1 MKKKRKKPYPP
12 APTRADIRLP
22 GAKAAV
28 DAWLNVEGQAGTI
41 GSDADPIGPDAD
53 PIGSATDVLGMY
65 TGIPYTEPGH
75 KMSRPVQ
82 DADDL

>member
-1 MKKKRKKPYPP
+1 MKKKRKKPCPP
-12 APTRADIRLP
+12 APARADIRLP

-28 DAWLNVEGQAGTI
+28 DAWLNVEEQAGTI
-41 GSDADPIGPDAD
+41 GSDAA
-53 PIGSATDVLGMY
+53 PIGSSADVLGMY

-75 KMSRPVQ
+75 KPSRPVQ